1 MNPKEER
8 LKLNRFK
15 LAMRRL
21 LMEWSEMERN
31 ASRPMTR
38 KWYGYFAREL
48 SEELRKVEIE
58 LDKVKWVEVED

>member
-1 MNPKEER
+1 
-8 LKLNRFK
+8 
-15 LAMRRL
+15 MRRL